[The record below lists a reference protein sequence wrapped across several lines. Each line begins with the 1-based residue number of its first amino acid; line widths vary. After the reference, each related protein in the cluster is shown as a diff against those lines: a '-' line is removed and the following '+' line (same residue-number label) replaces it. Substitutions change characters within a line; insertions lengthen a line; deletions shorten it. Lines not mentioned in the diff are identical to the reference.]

1 MQVVLWITKDAYLVR
16 ILVCT
21 KSCVLIWF
29 FCHAWASLL
38 VLTFV
43 FTSRCLHRWE
53 LDAALDV
60 LTMCTCHLPEDNPIK
75 NEVIAAIFPFVYPK
89 CVYVNLLHLF
99 SVYLM
104 QFFDC
109 LFKKKKN
116 CCQIRHQHMQHVFT
130 KPVAVYENELWT
142 TTEPARLSRL
152 CWELSQFKIFS
163 SKRTALVRA
172 LEGWFTLQVW
182 ERSSLV
188 RKLWKYVNCIL
199 APQNRSYLHF
209 VTHLKF
215 SLHIIML
222 FLGLSFT
229 KMSLKRSELS
239 SINCSSDKITI
250 WKVKVKEVWNRICLY
265 IVLEVRFSNN
275 LLF

>member
-1 MQVVLWITKDAYLVR
+1 MLFCDCLFLYMGDIPLVSFNTVLDYFVPPKKKVISVSSLTVFRYRMQVVLWITKDAYLVR

-75 NEVIAAIFPFVYPK
+75 NEVTAAIFPFVYPK
-89 CVYVNLLHLF
+89 CVSVNLLHLF

-109 LFKKKKN
+109 SFKKKE
-116 CCQIRHQHMQHVFT
+116 T
-130 KPVAVYENELWT
+130 AVKLAN
-142 TTEPARLSRL
+142 
-152 CWELSQFKIFS
+152 I
-163 SKRTALVRA
+163 
-172 LEGWFTLQVW
+172 WFEKT
-182 ERSSLV
+182 
-188 RKLWKYVNCIL
+188 
-199 APQNRSYLHF
+199 
-209 VTHLKF
+209 
-215 SLHIIML
+215 
-222 FLGLSFT
+222 
-229 KMSLKRSELS
+229 
-239 SINCSSDKITI
+239 
-250 WKVKVKEVWNRICLY
+250 
-265 IVLEVRFSNN
+265 
-275 LLF
+275 